1 MIEKTYTFADI
12 PHDLTSSS
20 GRIRVVDINA
30 ITGSKKRKRS
40 EIAVAVDHQGVNIY
54 DVSTLVHSMRH
65 GWA

>member
-65 GWA
+65 GGA